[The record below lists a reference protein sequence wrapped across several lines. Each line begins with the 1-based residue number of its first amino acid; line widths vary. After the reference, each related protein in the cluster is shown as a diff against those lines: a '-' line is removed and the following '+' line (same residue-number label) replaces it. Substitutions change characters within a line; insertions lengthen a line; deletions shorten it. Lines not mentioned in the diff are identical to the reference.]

1 MNKMTKIYEKL
12 AHYIFENGNFPKLK
26 GDAKAIKVIRETADA
41 AKAFALELQKENVSD
56 TQVKKAL
63 ENKKKMSK
71 IFESV
76 IGEKWIF

>member
-1 MNKMTKIYEKL
+1 M
-12 AHYIFENGNFPKLK
+12 
-26 GDAKAIKVIRETADA
+26 IRETADA